1 MRTLGMYP
9 IAIVVLLGCSTP
21 NRSTDRASVKT
32 EIERLLKIQEDAY
45 GDHSPEAKKR
55 IRETCIDSLVYVGG
69 DNGGMVVSADFY
81 VSDLADGY
89 KERPHDKHFQIFED
103 MVVVTSLHQG
113 YKIFNDD
120 TLLLNSRSTKIF
132 THDSGSWR
140 MAYVTYAPLPVT
152 YFQSKQV
159 DNAMLKSY
167 EGEYQLD
174 SVTVETIS
182 ARDNK
187 LVSTIRGSDESVL
200 HALNDSTF
208 VLAGYFGK
216 SVFVKDKKGK
226 TTHYYYEWPDG
237 QRINFVKVK

>member
-1 MRTLGMYP
+1 MRTFRICQ
-9 IAIVVLLGCSTP
+9 IAIAVLLGCSTP
-21 NRSTDRASVKT
+21 DRLTDHASVKA
-32 EIERLLKIQEDAY
+32 EIETLLKVQEDAY
-45 GDHSPEAKKR
+45 GDHSSEARKR
-55 IRETCIDSLVYVGG
+55 IRETCMDSLVYIGG

-113 YKIFNDD
+113 YKVFNDD

-132 THDSGSWR
+132 TRDGGTWR

-159 DNAMLKSY
+159 DNTILKSF
-167 EGEYQLD
+167 EGEYRLD
-174 SVTVETIS
+174 STTVETIS
-182 ARDNK
+182 VRDNQ
-187 LVSTIRGSDESVL
+187 LISTINGSDASVL
-200 HALNDSTF
+200 QSLNDSTF
-208 VLAGYFGK
+208 VLEGYFGK

-226 TTHYYYEWPDG
+226 VTHYYYEWPDG
-237 QRINFVKVK
+237 QRINFSKVK

>member
-1 MRTLGMYP
+1 MRTLWMHP

-21 NRSTDRASVKT
+21 NRTTDRASVKA

-45 GDHSPEAKKR
+45 GDHSSEAKKR
-55 IRETCIDSLVYVGG
+55 IRETCVDSLVYVGG
-69 DNGGMVVSADFY
+69 DNGGMVVSADVY

-132 THDSGSWR
+132 THDGCSWK

-159 DNAMLKSY
+159 DNAVLKSY
-167 EGEYQLD
+167 EGEYRLD
-174 SVTVETIS
+174 SVTVETIT
-182 ARDNK
+182 ARDHK
-187 LVSTIRGSDESVL
+187 LVSTIGGSDESVL
-200 HALNDSTF
+200 QSLNDSTF
-208 VLAGYFGK
+208 VLGGYFGK

-226 TTHYYYEWPDG
+226 VTHYYYEWPDG
-237 QRINFVKVK
+237 QRINFSKVK